1 MTNLIILTKNT
12 MRPFLISLFA
22 ALSLIFSANGFAT
35 TFKIAT
41 LSPDGSFWMVSM
53 KGAGKKIA
61 EQTDGRVKFRF
72 YPGGVMGSDRSV
84 LKKIRIGQL
93 QGAAFPGGALA
104 TKAPNTQIYNI
115 PLLFRSYDEVDFV
128 REQLDAEVEDGF
140 RKAGFVNFGLAEG
153 GFGYIMSKQQIVAA
167 DDLKKNKVWVPSDD
181 PASQSAAVSFG
192 VAPVVLSIS
201 DVLTGLQTGLIN
213 TVAASPIAAIALQW
227 HTQVE
232 YMLDLPIIYIYAL
245 LAIDE
250 KAFNKI
256 SDEDQAIVN
265 TVMREAFEKMDAQN
279 RKDNQNAFAA
289 LENQGIKMVSPDAE
303 QLKVWKE
310 KGVVAAQSF
319 TKQGK
324 IDPEVVNKV
333 QNLLTEYRATH

>member
-1 MTNLIILTKNT
+1 
-12 MRPFLISLFA
+12 
-22 ALSLIFSANGFAT
+22 
-35 TFKIAT
+35 
-41 LSPDGSFWMVSM
+41 MVSM
-53 KGAGKKIA
+53 KDAANKIA
-61 EQTDGRVKFRF
+61 KQTDNRVKFRF

-93 QGAAFPGGALA
+93 QGAALPGGALA
-104 TKAPNTQIYNI
+104 AKAPDTQIYNI
-115 PLLFRSYDEVDFV
+115 PLLFRSYDEVDYV
-128 REQLDAEVEDGF
+128 REQLDAQVEEDF

-181 PASQSAAVSFG
+181 PASQSATVSFG

-256 SDEDQAIVN
+256 SGEDQTIVD
-265 TVMREAFEKMDAQN
+265 TVMREAFKKMDAQN

-289 LENQGIKMVSPDAE
+289 LENQGIKMVAPDAA
-303 QLKVWKE
+303 QLKEWKE

-319 TKQGK
+319 SKQGK
-324 IDPEVVNKV
+324 IDPEVVDKV
-333 QNLLTEYRATH
+333 QSLLTEYRAAQ

>member
-1 MTNLIILTKNT
+1 

-22 ALSLIFSANGFAT
+22 ALSLMFSANGFAT

-128 REQLDAEVEDGF
+128 REQLDVEVEDGF
-140 RKAGFVNFGLAEG
+140 REAGFVNFGLAEG

-232 YMLDLPIIYIYAL
+232 YMLDVPIIYIYAL

-333 QNLLTEYRATH
+333 QNLLTEYRAAH